1 MKNISLA
8 GILSLGLVIGACSE
22 MPDSSAETLAVMSVP
37 EAKALIADGGDLMSI
52 PKATWREMLTP
63 EQYRVMWKNGTE
75 RAFSGSLLKNKTE
88 GIYVTAGCRLPVFS
102 SEHKFKSDTG
112 WPSFYEMLNKD
123 NVVLKTDYSWGM
135 KRVEVQSKCGEHLG
149 HVFEDGPAP
158 TGLRYCLNS
167 AALAF
172 VPSTAAMPAKD

>member
-1 MKNISLA
+1 MKIFSLT

-22 MPDSSAETLAVMSVP
+22 MSDSSAETLAVMSVP

-52 PKATWREMLTP
+52 PKTTWREMLTP

-88 GIYVTAGCRLPVFS
+88 GVYVTAGCRLPVFS
-102 SEHKFKSDTG
+102 SEHKFKSGTG

-172 VPSTAAMPAKD
+172 VPSTTAMPVKD